1 MDLRPIGVFDSG
13 VGGLTAVRELRKL
26 LPGED
31 ILYFADTANV
41 PYGGKDVGQLRAL
54 AAAAAEKMRGL
65 GAKALLVACG
75 TISSNCI
82 GEVGKASG
90 LPYCGVVLPASR
102 AAAGTTKNGRVGV
115 LSTEATARSGAF
127 ERAIKAAGEDIEV
140 FSYGTGLL
148 VPLAEAGRTDYSDM
162 DVREAVNTAV
172 EPLRDKGIDTLVL
185 GCTHFPLLAGAISR
199 AMEGVTLIDTGE
211 MGAVEFASIL
221 KENGLL
227 SGRRAGGVLTC
238 LVSGDK
244 RSFAQS
250 AAIFLPE
257 DMGSVR
263 IENA

>member
-1 MDLRPIGVFDSG
+1 MPD
-13 VGGLTAVRELRKL
+13 
-26 LPGED
+26 
-31 ILYFADTANV
+31 
-41 PYGGKDVGQLRAL
+41 
-54 AAAAAEKMRGL
+54 
-65 GAKALLVACG
+65 
-75 TISSNCI
+75 
-82 GEVGKASG
+82 
-90 LPYCGVVLPASR
+90 
-102 AAAGTTKNGRVGV
+102 
-115 LSTEATARSGAF
+115 
-127 ERAIKAAGEDIEV
+127 
-140 FSYGTGLL
+140 
-148 VPLAEAGRTDYSDM
+148 
-162 DVREAVNTAV
+162 EAVNTAV